1 MNYNIE
7 LSGKRSAELRSKAGI
22 SQAKLSE
29 LIGLH
34 VKTISKAERGV
45 NGLSVDNLLALAEY
59 FNVSLEFLVGVE
71 SEIEDIDYVVS
82 LYRNCPDERKMLL
95 INVMKTFQN

>member
-7 LSGKRSAELRSKAGI
+7 LSGKRIAELRSKAGI

-45 NGLSVDNLLALAEY
+45 NGL
-59 FNVSLEFLVGVE
+59 
-71 SEIEDIDYVVS
+71 
-82 LYRNCPDERKMLL
+82 
-95 INVMKTFQN
+95 